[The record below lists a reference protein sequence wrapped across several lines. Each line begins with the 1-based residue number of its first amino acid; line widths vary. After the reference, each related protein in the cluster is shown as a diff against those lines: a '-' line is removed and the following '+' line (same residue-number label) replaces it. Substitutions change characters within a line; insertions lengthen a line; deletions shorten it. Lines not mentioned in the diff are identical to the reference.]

1 MSRVRKAAITA
12 GFTYAQ
18 AGLAIVSGFVLIP
31 MTLSFIG
38 ARSWGLWLASGE
50 LLGYAG
56 MTDLG
61 VLGVLPWMI
70 AEADGRNDRAAM
82 RRLVGHGF
90 WIGSG
95 VGLAYAGV
103 ATLLWLVLPSILG
116 LSSDDRLMVAA
127 PFAFLVAA
135 NAFTHPFRVFR
146 AVLGG
151 LQDAWFN
158 GLLSIVHTGLTMA
171 ITIGLMMNGFGLFA
185 LAIGAGVPPLVVF
198 ALCIAR
204 LKVIAPD
211 LMTGW
216 TRPTFAD
223 ARVLLSNG
231 TGVWLSAIGWQLLSA
246 SNAVVITFLGH
257 PEWVPIYSCTAKLAA
272 MTTQLTWVPP
282 DSALVGLAHLYGE
295 RQGEERLRHV
305 VLMMMR
311 LHLLLGGIAMCGLLT
326 FNPAFVTTWVGAAF
340 FGGLSLNA
348 LLAIAIVVNSLAHGL
363 ATIASIVGD
372 RLKIGVLSLVHGV
385 VQTALA
391 IGLGGALGLNGIAL
405 AGFVA
410 AFTTTIPFSI
420 FLMRPSTGLNAA
432 RLARE
437 LIAPWLVRAIGLVA
451 AAAIAGLF
459 YQTLG
464 LAVCTSIAA
473 SICAAYVWSMR
484 PLYAGLPLS
493 GRWMEWLVRV
503 RLVPPVEP
511 ARLEAEARGALEAGG

>member
-1 MSRVRKAAITA
+1 MSRTKKAAITA

-18 AGLAIVSGFVLIP
+18 FGLAIVSGFILVP
-31 MTLSFIG
+31 MTLNFVG

-70 AEADGRNDRAAM
+70 AEADGRKDRVAM

-95 VGLAYAGV
+95 VAVVYTTV
-103 ATLLWLVLPSILG
+103 AALLWLLLPSILRF
-116 LSSDDRLMVAA
+116 SSDDRLMVGA
-127 PFAFLVAA
+127 PFAFLVVA
-135 NAFTHPFRVFR
+135 NAFNHPFRVFR
-146 AVLGG
+146 AVLSG

-171 ITIGLMMNGFGLFA
+171 ITIGLMMNGYGLFA

-211 LMTGW
+211 LLTGW
-216 TRPTFAD
+216 TRPTVAD

-231 TGVWLSAIGWQLLSA
+231 TGVWLAAIGWQLLAA
-246 SNAVVITFLGH
+246 SNAIVITFLGH
-257 PEWVPIYSCTAKLAA
+257 PEWVPIYSCTAKLSV
-272 MTTQLTWVPP
+272 MSTQLTWVPP
-282 DSALVGLAHLYGE
+282 DSALVGLANLYGE

-305 VLMMMR
+305 VLMMLR
-311 LHLLLGGIAMCGLLT
+311 LHLLLGGLAMCGLLA

-348 LLAIAIVVNSLAHGL
+348 LLAAGIVVNSLVHGL
-363 ATIASIVGD
+363 ATIASIVGN
-372 RLKIGVLSLVHGV
+372 RLKVGIVSLVHGV
-385 VQTALA
+385 MQTALA
-391 IGLGGALGLNGIAL
+391 IGLGRSLGLEGIAM

-420 FLMRPSTGLNAA
+420 VLMRASTGLNTG
-432 RLARE
+432 RLTRD
-437 LIAPWLVRAIGLVA
+437 LVAPWFVRAIGLVA
-451 AAAIAGLF
+451 VAALAGLF
-459 YQTLG
+459 YQRLG
-464 LAVCTSIAA
+464 LVLSIAITSA
-473 SICAAYVWSMR
+473 ICAAYLWTMR
-484 PLYAGLPLS
+484 PLYVGLPLS
-493 GRWMEWLVRV
+493 GRWIEWLVRV
-503 RLVPPVEP
+503 RLVPRVET
-511 ARLEAEARGALEAGG
+511 AEARG